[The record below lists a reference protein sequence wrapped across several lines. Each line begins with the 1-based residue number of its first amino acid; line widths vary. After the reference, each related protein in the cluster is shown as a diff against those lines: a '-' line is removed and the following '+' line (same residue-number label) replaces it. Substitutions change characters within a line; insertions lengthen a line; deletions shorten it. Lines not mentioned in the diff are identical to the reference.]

1 MDHVSHFDIPDE
13 TKAMLIMAGV
23 ETMFKARPRW
33 FPEDVAIL
41 RENYPKGGLAAV
53 RPLLP
58 HKTDG
63 AIYVKAKSLRLKA
76 PGYTRST
83 EQYTS
88 TKFIDDAIRRY
99 YLAPKK
105 GGLSKLA
112 HQTSRP
118 RPWLSA
124 RARHLGIVPPR
135 FKEPAWSAPEIELLH
150 KHAPKLPGTIGR
162 ILAKAGFKRSNGS
175 IRQKLVKM
183 RCDRS
188 DDDIYS
194 ACGLAELF
202 GVDEHLVLSWINKGW
217 LKAQRKGSAR
227 QYDLYRIHR
236 NAVRRFAVE
245 NAGAIDIRR
254 VEKHWFIEVLAGSP

>member
-1 MDHVSHFDIPDE
+1 MDQVSRFDIPDE
-13 TKAMLIMAGV
+13 TKAMLIVAGV

-33 FPEDVAIL
+33 FPEDLAIL
-41 RENYPKGGLAAV
+41 REHYPKGGLAAV

-58 HKTDG
+58 HKTAG
-63 AIYVKAKSLRLKA
+63 AIYVKAGALRLKA
-76 PGYTRST
+76 PLPPRSN
-83 EQYTS
+83 YTS
-88 TKFIDDAIRRY
+88 TKFIDEAIKRY

-112 HQTSRP
+112 HQTNRP
-118 RPWLSA
+118 RTWISA

-135 FKEPAWSAPEIELLH
+135 FQEKPWSEPEIELLH
-150 KHAPKLPGTIGR
+150 KHAPKLPGTIAR

-175 IRQKLVKM
+175 IKQKLIKL

-188 DDDIYS
+188 DDDTYS

-202 GVDEHLVLSWINKGW
+202 GVDEHLVLAWINKGW

-236 NAVRRFAVE
+236 NSVRRFVSE

-254 VEKHWFIEVLAGSP
+254 VEKHWFIELLAGHSS